1 MSVSPEIAAQADRIL
16 AGLSPEQIAA
26 LREEIAGHISRT
38 KILDYYPDTGTLRRE
53 LYPQHMR
60 FFQLGRTHRFR
71 GVLAAN
77 RVGKTEGMGGYEVAC
92 HAMGVYPNWWPG
104 RVFLDK
110 PPAIWVAGKT
120 RENTRDILQRKLL
133 GDWGRFGTG
142 LIPYDAI
149 DDWRP
154 AQGVAESVSVVWV
167 KHSSGHRTRIAFKS
181 FDQTWRA
188 FEGTE
193 QDIIWLDEES
203 EELIRA
209 ECVKR
214 LMTTN
219 GMLIE
224 TFTPLQGLTPIVM
237 GYMPTP
243 EVDAGEEQ
251 GFNAEAVET
260 VSADKALVRVGW
272 DDVPHLTEEQKR
284 STLAETPPYLH
295 DAVSKGIPSLGAGA
309 IYPVPESEIKVAP
322 FAIPRHWPVV
332 YALDVGWNRTAAIW
346 GAWDRDTDTVYL
358 YAEHYRG
365 QAEPAIHA
373 TAIRAK
379 GDWIHGVIDPAARGR
394 TQKDGEKL
402 IDTYRENGLVLTPA
416 QNAVET
422 GLVEVWQ
429 RLSTGR
435 LKVFSSLGNF
445 WTEYRMYR
453 RDEKGRI
460 VKAHDHL
467 MDATRYLIMSGLKK
481 AMVQPVDTG
490 PVGQPWQPLDSV
502 VGY

>member
-1 MSVSPEIAAQADRIL
+1 MSVSQAEAAARADRIL
-16 AGLSPEQIAA
+16 AGLAPEQIAA
-26 LREEIAGHISRT
+26 LREELSEHLART
-38 KILDYYPDTGTLRRE
+38 KILDYFPDEGALRRE
-53 LYPQHMR
+53 LYPQHVR
-60 FFQLGRTHRFR
+60 FFELGKTHRFR

-77 RVGKTEGMGGYEVAC
+77 RVGKTESMGGFEVAC
-92 HAMGVYPNWWPG
+92 HAMGVYPAWWPG
-104 RVFLDK
+104 RTFLTR

-142 LIPYDAI
+142 LLPASVI

-167 KHSSGHRTRIAFKS
+167 KHSSGKRTRIGFKS

-193 QDIIWLDEES
+193 QDVIWLDEES

-237 GYMPTP
+237 GYMPK
-243 EVDAGEEQ
+243 
-251 GFNAEAVET
+251 GFEGDQIEAV
-260 VSADKALVRVGW
+260 SDDKALIRVGW
-272 DDVPHLTEEQKR
+272 DDVPHLDDDAKR
-284 STLAETPPYLH
+284 AVLAETPPHLH

-309 IYPVPESEIKVAP
+309 IYPVPEADITVPP
-322 FAIPRHWPVV
+322 FAIPKHWPVA
-332 YALDVGWNRTAAIW
+332 YGLDVGWKRTAAIW

-358 YAEHYRG
+358 FAEHYRG
-365 QAEPAIHA
+365 QAEPAVHA
-373 TAIRAK
+373 SAIKAR
-379 GDWIHGVIDPAARGR
+379 GEWVPGVIDPASRGG
-394 TQKDGEKL
+394 TQDAGKKL
-402 IDTYRENGLVLTPA
+402 IKLYEAEGLRLTIA
-416 QNAVET
+416 DNAVEA
-422 GLVEVWQ
+422 GLYDVWQ

-435 LKVFSSLGNF
+435 LKVFSTLSNF
-445 WTEYRMYR
+445 LTEYRMYR
-453 RDEKGRI
+453 RNEKGAI
-460 VKAHDHL
+460 IKDNDHL
-467 MDATRYLIMSGLKK
+467 MDATRYLIRSGLKK
-481 AMVQPVDTG
+481 ATVRPA
-490 PVGQPWQPLDSV
+490 PRSASAASWAPLDPM